1 MMKKSFFQPFLICFT
16 SLFLTFFFFIFSQYF
31 KPIFALR
38 ILLVDIIGLFGVSL
52 IFYFIKPNY
61 KSIIRRTLFI
71 VFVYFTLYEL
81 VDYLIFYSQHHFFS
95 RGSRTDIV
103 EAATAVITFGMTF
116 FVALIVKYNQVER
129 KQDIV

>member
-1 MMKKSFFQPFLICFT
+1 MIKKSFFQPFLISLT
-16 SLFLTFFFFIFSQYF
+16 SLILAFFFFIFSQYF

-61 KSIIRRTLFI
+61 KSIIKRTLFI

-81 VDYLIFYSQHHFFS
+81 TDYFIFYFQNHFFS
-95 RGSRTDIV
+95 RGSRTDFV

-116 FVALIVKYNQVER
+116 IIALIVKFNQRET
-129 KQDIV
+129 DSL